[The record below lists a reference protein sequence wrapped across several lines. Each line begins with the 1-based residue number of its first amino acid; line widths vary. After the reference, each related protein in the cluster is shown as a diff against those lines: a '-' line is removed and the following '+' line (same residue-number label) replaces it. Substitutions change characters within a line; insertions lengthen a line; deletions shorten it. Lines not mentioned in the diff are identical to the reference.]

1 LQGFLKLEHGGGGS
15 LTRELLEEVIVPS
28 YFLNHINNGIGLPE
42 MDDGATIPLG
52 NKNIVV
58 TTDATTVKPLFF
70 PGGDLGRLA
79 ICGAIND
86 LSMMGA
92 RPIALASAL
101 VVEEGFP
108 ISTFRQLLISMNN
121 VMVEVGVPLIAGD
134 TKVVEKGSLDEIVA
148 STTGIGLA
156 ENVVTDSGSEPCD
169 KVIVT
174 GTIGNHQLALLSK
187 REGLSFET
195 SLESD
200 VAPLWGMI
208 EKTLEIGGIKA
219 MKDPTRGGL
228 SGALNELARK
238 GSLDIVLK
246 EEAIPVKGV
255 VRSATEMLGLD
266 PMELANEGIAVM
278 VVDAE
283 RAEDVLKV
291 LRETELGR
299 DAAIVGEVKE
309 GPHRVILETEI
320 GGRRIV
326 REPYGSP
333 MPRIC
338 GKNEGR

>member
-1 LQGFLKLEHGGGGS
+1 MQGFFKLEHGGGGS
-15 LTRELLEEVIVPS
+15 LARKLIEEIIIPS
-28 YFLNHINNGIGLPE
+28 YTLNHLEMGVGLHE
-42 MDDGATIPLG
+42 MDDGATIPFG
-52 NKNIVV
+52 DINIVV

-79 ICGAIND
+79 ICGAVND
-86 LSMMGA
+86 LAMMGA
-92 RPIALASAL
+92 RPIALASTL

-108 ISTFRQLLISMNN
+108 VSTLKQLLASMND

-134 TKVVEKGSLDEIVA
+134 TKVVERGSLDEIVA
-148 STTGIGLA
+148 STTGIGFAA
-156 ENVVTDSGSEPCD
+156 EVITDSGSESGD
-169 KVIVT
+169 KIIVT
-174 GTIGNHQLALLSK
+174 GTIGNHQLSLLSK

-208 EKTLEIGGIKA
+208 EKALGIGGVKA

-238 GSLDIVLK
+238 AGVDFVLR

-255 VRSATEMLGLD
+255 VTSATEMLGLD
-266 PMELANEGIAVM
+266 PMELANEGIALM
-278 VVDAE
+278 VVAAE
-283 RAEDVLKV
+283 KAYDVLEA
-291 LRETELGR
+291 LRETGLGR
-299 DAAIVGEVKE
+299 DAAIVGEVQE
-309 GPHRVILETEI
+309 GPSRVILETQI

-338 GKNEGR
+338 

>member
-1 LQGFLKLEHGGGGS
+1 MQGFLKLEHGGGGS
-15 LTRELLEEVIVPS
+15 LTRELLEEIIVPS
-28 YFLNHINNGIGLPE
+28 FTLNHLEKGIGLPE

-52 NKNIVV
+52 DKNIVV

-92 RPIALASAL
+92 RPIALASTL
-101 VVEEGFP
+101 VLEEGFP
-108 ISTFRQLLISMNN
+108 VSTLRRLLSSMND

-134 TKVVEKGSLDEIVA
+134 TKVVERGSLDEIVV

-156 ENVVTDSGSEPCD
+156 KCVVSDSGSEPGD
-169 KVIVT
+169 KIIVT
-174 GTIGNHQLALLSK
+174 GTIGNHQLSLLSK

-208 EKTLEIGGIKA
+208 EKALEVGGIKA

-238 GSLDIVLK
+238 GSVDLILE
-246 EEAIPVKGV
+246 EEAIPVQGV
-255 VRSATEMLGLD
+255 VTSATEMLGLD

-278 VVDAE
+278 IVDAE
-283 RAEDVLKV
+283 IADDILKV
-291 LRETELGR
+291 LRKTERGKY
-299 DAAIVGEVKE
+299 AAIVGEVQE
-309 GPHRVILETEI
+309 GPSRVIMETEI

-338 GKNEGR
+338 

>member
-1 LQGFLKLEHGGGGS
+1 MQGFLKLEHGGGGS
-15 LTRELLEEVIVPS
+15 LTRELLEEIIIPS
-28 YFLNHINNGIGLPE
+28 YTLNHLERGIGLTE
-42 MDDGATIPLG
+42 MDDGGTIPLG
-52 NKNIVV
+52 DNNLVI

-79 ICGAIND
+79 ICGAVNA
-86 LSMMGA
+86 LAMMGA
-92 RPIALASAL
+92 RPIALASTL

-108 ISTFRQLLISMNN
+108 FSTLKHLLASMND

-134 TKVVEKGSLDEIVA
+134 TKVVERGSLDEIIA
-148 STTGIGLA
+148 STTGIGFA
-156 ENVVTDSGSEPCD
+156 KGVITDSGSEPGD
-169 KVIVT
+169 KIIVT
-174 GTIGNHQLALLSK
+174 GTIGNHQLSLLSK

-208 EKTLEIGGIKA
+208 EKALEIGGIKA
-219 MKDPTRGGL
+219 MKDPTRSGL

-238 GSLDIVLK
+238 ASVDLVLK

-255 VRSATEMLGLD
+255 VMTATEMLGLD
-266 PMELANEGIAVM
+266 PLELANEGIALM
-278 VVDAE
+278 VVAAE
-283 RAEDVLKV
+283 KAYDVLEA
-291 LRETELGR
+291 LRKTERGE
-299 DAAIVGEVKE
+299 DAAIVGEVQE
-309 GPHRVILETEI
+309 GPSRVILETQI

-338 GKNEGR
+338 

>member
-1 LQGFLKLEHGGGGS
+1 MQEFLKLEHGGGGS
-15 LTRELLEEVIVPS
+15 LTRELLEEIIVPS
-28 YFLNHINNGIGLPE
+28 YTLNHLNMGIGLTE

-52 NKNIVV
+52 DKNIVV

-79 ICGAIND
+79 ICGAVND

-92 RPIALASAL
+92 RPIALASTL

-108 ISTFRQLLISMNN
+108 VSTLKRLLASMND
-121 VMVEVGVPLIAGD
+121 VMVEVEVPLIAGD
-134 TKVVEKGSLDEIVA
+134 TKIVERGSLDEIVT
-148 STTGIGLA
+148 STTGIGFA
-156 ENVVTDSGSEPCD
+156 DDVVTDAGAESGD
-169 KVIVT
+169 KIIVS
-174 GTIGNHQLALLSK
+174 GTIGNHQLSLLSK
-187 REGLSFET
+187 REGLSFEAP
-195 SLESD
+195 LESD

-208 EKTLEIGGIKA
+208 EKALEVGGIKA

-238 GSLDIVLK
+238 SVVDLVLR
-246 EEAIPVKGV
+246 EEAIPIKGV
-255 VRSATEMLGLD
+255 VGSATEMLGLD

-283 RAEDVLKV
+283 RVNDILAVLQK
-291 LRETELGR
+291 TEYGR
-299 DAAIVGEVKE
+299 DAAIVGEIQE
-309 GPHRVILETEI
+309 GPSRVILETQI

-338 GKNEGR
+338 

>member
-1 LQGFLKLEHGGGGS
+1 LQTFLKLEHGGGGS

-28 YFLNHINNGIGLPE
+28 YTLNHLEKGIGLPE

-52 NKNIVV
+52 DKTIVV

-70 PGGDLGRLA
+70 PGGDLGMLA

-92 RPIALASAL
+92 KPIALTSTL

-108 ISTFRQLLISMNN
+108 VSTLKQLLSSMND

-134 TKVVEKGSLDEIVA
+134 TKVVERGSLDEIVA
-148 STTGIGLA
+148 STTGLGLA
-156 ENVVTDSGSEPCD
+156 KCVISDSGSGPGN
-169 KVIVT
+169 KIIVT
-174 GTIGNHQLALLSK
+174 GTIGNHQLSLLSK
-187 REGLSFET
+187 REGLSFEA

-208 EKTLEIGGIKA
+208 EKALKIGGIKA

-238 GSLDIVLK
+238 GSVDLILN
-246 EEAIPVKGV
+246 EEAIPVQGV
-255 VRSATEMLGLD
+255 VKSATEMLGLD

-278 VVDAE
+278 VVEAE
-283 RAEDVLKV
+283 RADDILKI
-291 LRETELGR
+291 LRKTEQGK
-299 DAAIVGEVKE
+299 DAAIVGEVRD
-309 GPHRVILETEI
+309 GPSRVIMETEI

-338 GKNEGR
+338 

>member
-1 LQGFLKLEHGGGGS
+1 MQRFLKLEHGGGGS
-15 LTRELLEEVIVPS
+15 LTRELLEEIIIPS
-28 YFLNHINNGIGLPE
+28 YTLNHLERGVGLHE
-42 MDDGATIPLG
+42 MDDGATIPFG
-52 NKNIVV
+52 DINIVV

-79 ICGAIND
+79 ICGAVND
-86 LSMMGA
+86 LAMMGA
-92 RPIALASAL
+92 RPIALASTL

-108 ISTFRQLLISMNN
+108 VSTLKQLLASMND

-134 TKVVEKGSLDEIVA
+134 TKVVERGSLDEIVA
-148 STTGIGLA
+148 STTGIGFAA
-156 ENVVTDSGSEPCD
+156 EVITDSGSEPGD
-169 KVIVT
+169 KIIVT
-174 GTIGNHQLALLSK
+174 GTIGNHQLSLLSK

-208 EKTLEIGGIKA
+208 EKALGIGGVKA

-238 GSLDIVLK
+238 AGVDFVLR

-255 VRSATEMLGLD
+255 VTSATEMLGLD
-266 PMELANEGIAVM
+266 PMELANEGIALM
-278 VVDAE
+278 VVAAE
-283 RAEDVLKV
+283 KAYDVLEA
-291 LRETELGR
+291 LRETGLGR
-299 DAAIVGEVKE
+299 DAAIVGEVQE
-309 GPHRVILETEI
+309 GPSRVILETQI

-338 GKNEGR
+338 

>member
-1 LQGFLKLEHGGGGS
+1 MQGFLKLEHGGGGS

-28 YFLNHINNGIGLPE
+28 YTLNHLEKGIGLPE

-52 NKNIVV
+52 DKTIVV

-79 ICGAIND
+79 VCGAVND

-92 RPIALASAL
+92 KPIALASTL

-108 ISTFRQLLISMNN
+108 ISTLKRLLASMND

-134 TKVVEKGSLDEIVA
+134 TKIVERGSLDEIVA

-156 ENVVTDSGSEPCD
+156 ENVVSDSGSEPGD
-169 KVIVT
+169 MIIVS
-174 GTIGNHQLALLSK
+174 GTIGNHQLSLLSK
-187 REGLSFET
+187 REGLSFES

-208 EKTLEIGGIKA
+208 EEALEVGGIKA

-238 GSLDIVLK
+238 ASVDLILK
-246 EEAIPVKGV
+246 EGEIPVQGV
-255 VRSATEMLGLD
+255 VTSATEMLGLD

-278 VVDAE
+278 VVEAV
-283 RAEDVLKV
+283 RADDVLKV
-291 LRETELGR
+291 LRGTELGK
-299 DAAIVGEVKE
+299 DAAIVGEVQE
-309 GPHRVILETEI
+309 GPSRVILETEI

-338 GKNEGR
+338 

>member
-15 LTRELLEEVIVPS
+15 LTRQLLEEIIIPS
-28 YFLNHINNGIGLPE
+28 YTLNRLERDIGLPE
-42 MDDGATIPLG
+42 MDDGATISLG
-52 NKNIVV
+52 CNNIVI

-79 ICGAIND
+79 ISGVVND
-86 LSMMGA
+86 LAMMGA
-92 RPIALASAL
+92 RPIALASSL

-108 ISTFRQLLISMNN
+108 ISTLKQLLASMND

-134 TKVVEKGSLDEIVA
+134 TKVVERGSLDEIVA
-148 STTGIGLA
+148 STTGIGVALK
-156 ENVVTDSGSEPCD
+156 VITDSGSEPGD
-169 KVIVT
+169 KIIVT
-174 GTIGNHQLALLSK
+174 GTIGDHQLSLLLK
-187 REGLSFET
+187 REGLRFET

-208 EKTLEIGGIKA
+208 EKALGIGGIKA

-238 GSLDIVLK
+238 TCVDLVLT
-246 EEAIPVKGV
+246 EEAIPIKGV
-255 VRSATEMLGLD
+255 VASATDMLGLD
-266 PMELANEGIAVM
+266 PLELANEGIALI

-283 RAEDVLKV
+283 KSSDVLEAIRK
-291 LRETELGR
+291 TERGK
-299 DAAIVGEVKE
+299 DAAIIGKVKE
-309 GPHRVILETEI
+309 GPSRVILETQI

-338 GKNEGR
+338 

>member
-1 LQGFLKLEHGGGGS
+1 MLRFLKLEHGGGGS
-15 LTRELLEEVIVPS
+15 LTRELLDEVIIPS
-28 YFLNHINNGIGLPE
+28 YNLNHLEKGIGLPE

-52 NKNIVV
+52 DKNIVV

-79 ICGAIND
+79 ICGAVND

-92 RPIALASAL
+92 KPIALTSAL
-101 VVEEGFP
+101 VVEEGFS
-108 ISTFRQLLISMNN
+108 ILTLKRLLSSMND
-121 VMVEVGVPLIAGD
+121 VMVEVGVPIIAGD
-134 TKVVEKGSLDEIVA
+134 TKVVERGSLDEIIA

-156 ENVVTDSGSEPCD
+156 NKVITDSGSEPGD
-169 KVIVT
+169 RIIVS
-174 GTIGNHQLALLSK
+174 GFIGNHQLSLLSK
-187 REGLSFET
+187 REGLSFES

-208 EKTLEIGGIKA
+208 EKALEIGGVKA

-238 GSLDIVLK
+238 ANLDLVLK
-246 EEAIPVKGV
+246 EEAIPVNGIV
-255 VRSATEMLGLD
+255 TSATEMLGLD
-266 PMELANEGIAVM
+266 PMELANEGVAVM

-283 RAEDVLKV
+283 KVDDVLKV
-291 LRETELGR
+291 ISKTERGR
-299 DAAIVGEVKE
+299 DAAIVGEVQE
-309 GPHRVILETEI
+309 GPSRVILETRI
-320 GGRRIV
+320 GGRRII

-338 GKNEGR
+338 

>member
-1 LQGFLKLEHGGGGS
+1 MQGFLKLEHGGGGS
-15 LTRELLEEVIVPS
+15 LTRELLEEIIVPS
-28 YFLNHINNGIGLPE
+28 FTLNHLEKGIGLPE

-52 NKNIVV
+52 DKNIVV

-92 RPIALASAL
+92 RPIALTSTL

-108 ISTFRQLLISMNN
+108 VSTLRRLLSSMND

-134 TKVVEKGSLDEIVA
+134 TKVVERGSLDEIVA

-156 ENVVTDSGSEPCD
+156 KCVVSDSGSEPGN
-169 KVIVT
+169 KIIVT
-174 GTIGNHQLALLSK
+174 GTIGNHQLSLLSK

-208 EKTLEIGGIKA
+208 EKALEVGGIKA

-238 GSLDIVLK
+238 GSVDLILE
-246 EEAIPVKGV
+246 EEAIPVQGV
-255 VRSATEMLGLD
+255 VTSATEMLGLD

-278 VVDAE
+278 IVDAE
-283 RAEDVLKV
+283 IADDILKV
-291 LRETELGR
+291 LRKTERGKY
-299 DAAIVGEVKE
+299 AAIVGEVQE
-309 GPHRVILETEI
+309 GPSRVIMETEI

-338 GKNEGR
+338 

>member
-28 YFLNHINNGIGLPE
+28 YTLSHLERGIGLPE

-52 NKNIVV
+52 DKNIVI

-70 PGGDLGRLA
+70 PGGDLGKLA
-79 ICGAIND
+79 ICGAVND

-92 RPIALASAL
+92 KPIALASTL
-101 VVEEGFP
+101 VVEEGFQV
-108 ISTFRQLLISMNN
+108 STLKQLLASMNK

-134 TKVVEKGSLDEIVA
+134 TKVVERGSLDEIVA

-156 ENVVTDSGSEPCD
+156 ESVVTDSGSKPGD
-169 KVIVT
+169 KIIVS
-174 GTIGNHQLALLSK
+174 GTIGNHQLSLLSK
-187 REGLSFET
+187 REGLSFEA

-208 EKTLEIGGIKA
+208 EKALKIGGINA

-238 GSLDIVLK
+238 ASVDFILE
-246 EEAIPVKGV
+246 EEAIPVQGV

-266 PMELANEGIAVM
+266 PMELANEGVAVM
-278 VVDAE
+278 VVDANS
-283 RAEDVLKV
+283 ADDVLRV
-291 LRETELGR
+291 LRKTERGK
-299 DAAIVGEVKE
+299 DAAIVGEVQA
-309 GPHRVILETEI
+309 GPSRVIMETEI

-338 GKNEGR
+338 

>member
-1 LQGFLKLEHGGGGS
+1 MEGFLKLEHGGGGS
-15 LTRELLEEVIVPS
+15 LTRELLEKVIIPS
-28 YFLNHINNGIGLPE
+28 YTLNHMERGVGLPE
-42 MDDGATIPLG
+42 MDDGATIPLSDG
-52 NKNIVV
+52 KNIVV

-70 PGGDLGRLA
+70 PGGDLGRLS

-92 RPIALASAL
+92 RPIALASTL

-108 ISTFRQLLISMNN
+108 VSTLKELLASMND

-134 TKVVEKGSLDEIVA
+134 TKVVERGSLDEIIA

-156 ENVVTDSGSEPCD
+156 EAVITDSGSEPGD
-169 KVIVT
+169 KIIVS
-174 GTIGNHQLALLSK
+174 GTIGNHQLSLLSK
-187 REGLSFET
+187 REGLSFEAPV
-195 SLESD
+195 ESD

-208 EKTLEIGGIKA
+208 DKILKIGGIKA

-228 SGALNELARK
+228 SGALNELTRK
-238 GSLDIVLK
+238 AGVDFVLK
-246 EEAIPVKGV
+246 EEAIPMKGV
-255 VRSATEMLGLD
+255 VTSATEMLGLD
-266 PMELANEGIAVM
+266 PMELANEGIALI

-283 RAEDVLKV
+283 RADEVLGAIMK
-291 LRETELGR
+291 TERGKE
-299 DAAIVGEVKE
+299 AAIIGEVRE
-309 GPHRVILETEI
+309 GPSRVILETLI

-338 GKNEGR
+338 

>member
-1 LQGFLKLEHGGGGS
+1 MQGFLKLEHGGGGS
-15 LTRELLEEVIVPS
+15 LTRELLEEIIIPS
-28 YFLNHINNGIGLPE
+28 YTLNRLERGVGLTE

-52 NKNIVV
+52 DNNIVV

-79 ICGAIND
+79 ICGAVND
-86 LSMMGA
+86 LAMMGA
-92 RPIALASAL
+92 RPIALASTL

-108 ISTFRQLLISMNN
+108 VSTLKQLLTSMND

-134 TKVVEKGSLDEIVA
+134 TKVVERGSLDEIVA
-148 STTGIGLA
+148 STTGIGFA
-156 ENVVTDSGSEPCD
+156 EEVITDSGSEPGD
-169 KVIVT
+169 NIIVT
-174 GTIGNHQLALLSK
+174 GDIGNHQLSLLSK
-187 REGLSFET
+187 REGLSFEA

-208 EKTLEIGGIKA
+208 EKALGVGGIKA

-238 GSLDIVLK
+238 AGVDLVLW

-255 VRSATEMLGLD
+255 VTSATEILGLD
-266 PMELANEGIAVM
+266 PMELANEGIALM
-278 VVDAE
+278 VVA
-283 RAEDVLKV
+283 AGKAHDVLEA
-291 LRETELGR
+291 LRKTERGK
-299 DAAIVGEVKE
+299 DAAIVGEVQE
-309 GPHRVILETEI
+309 GPSRVIMETQI

-338 GKNEGR
+338 

>member
-1 LQGFLKLEHGGGGS
+1 
-15 LTRELLEEVIVPS
+15 
-28 YFLNHINNGIGLPE
+28 
-42 MDDGATIPLG
+42 MDDGATIPLSDG
-52 NKNIVV
+52 KNIVV

-92 RPIALASAL
+92 RPIALASTL
-101 VVEEGFP
+101 VLEEGFQV
-108 ISTFRQLLISMNN
+108 STLKQLLASMND

-134 TKVVEKGSLDEIVA
+134 TKVVERGSLDEIIA
-148 STTGIGLA
+148 STTGIGFA
-156 ENVVTDSGSEPCD
+156 KRVVTDSGSEPGD
-169 KVIVT
+169 KIIVS
-174 GTIGNHQLALLSK
+174 GTIGNHQLSLLSK

-208 EKTLEIGGIKA
+208 EKALEIGGINA

-228 SGALNELARK
+228 SSALNELARK
-238 GSLDIVLK
+238 ASVDLVLK
-246 EEAIPVKGV
+246 EEAIPVQGV
-255 VRSATEMLGLD
+255 VTSATEMLGLD

-278 VVDAE
+278 VVDSK
-283 RAEDVLKV
+283 RADDILKV
-291 LRETELGR
+291 LRDTERGK
-299 DAAIVGEVKE
+299 DAAIVGEVQE
-309 GPHRVILETEI
+309 GPSRVIMETEI

-338 GKNEGR
+338 

>member
-15 LTRELLEEVIVPS
+15 LTRELLEEVIIPS
-28 YFLNHINNGIGLPE
+28 YTLNHLEKGIGLPE

-52 NKNIVV
+52 DKNIVV

-92 RPIALASAL
+92 RPIALASTL
-101 VVEEGFP
+101 VMEEGFP
-108 ISTFRQLLISMNN
+108 VSTLRRLLSSMND

-134 TKVVEKGSLDEIVA
+134 TKVVERGSLDEIVV

-156 ENVVTDSGSEPCD
+156 KCVVSDSGSEPGD
-169 KVIVT
+169 KIIVT
-174 GTIGNHQLALLSK
+174 GTIGNHQLSLLSK
-187 REGLSFET
+187 REGLSFEAP
-195 SLESD
+195 LESD

-208 EKTLEIGGIKA
+208 EKALEVGGIKA

-228 SGALNELARK
+228 SSALNELARK
-238 GSLDIVLK
+238 GSVDLILE
-246 EEAIPVKGV
+246 EEAIPVQGV
-255 VRSATEMLGLD
+255 VTSATEMLGLD

-278 VVDAE
+278 IVYAE
-283 RAEDVLKV
+283 IADDILKV
-291 LRETELGR
+291 LRKTERGKY
-299 DAAIVGEVKE
+299 AAIVGEVQE
-309 GPHRVILETEI
+309 GPSRVIMETEI

-338 GKNEGR
+338 

>member
-1 LQGFLKLEHGGGGS
+1 MQGFLKLEHGGGGS
-15 LTRELLEEVIVPS
+15 LTRELLEEVIIPS
-28 YFLNHINNGIGLPE
+28 YTLNHLEKGIGLPE

-52 NKNIVV
+52 DTNIVV

-92 RPIALASAL
+92 RPIALASTL

-108 ISTFRQLLISMNN
+108 VSTLRRLLSSMND

-134 TKVVEKGSLDEIVA
+134 TKVVERGSLDEIVT

-156 ENVVTDSGSEPCD
+156 KYVVSDSGSEPGD
-169 KVIVT
+169 KIIVT
-174 GTIGNHQLALLSK
+174 GTIGNHQLSLLSK

-208 EKTLEIGGIKA
+208 EKALEVGGIKA

-238 GSLDIVLK
+238 GSVDLILE
-246 EEAIPVKGV
+246 EEAIPVQGV
-255 VRSATEMLGLD
+255 VTSATEMLGLD

-278 VVDAE
+278 VIEAESVD
-283 RAEDVLKV
+283 DVLKV
-291 LRETELGR
+291 LRKTERGK
-299 DAAIVGEVKE
+299 DAAIVGEVQE
-309 GPHRVILETEI
+309 GPSRVIMETEI

-338 GKNEGR
+338 

>member
-1 LQGFLKLEHGGGGS
+1 LEGFLKLEHGGGGS
-15 LTRELLEEVIVPS
+15 LTRELLEKVIIPS
-28 YFLNHINNGIGLPE
+28 YTLNHLERGVGLPE
-42 MDDGATIPLG
+42 MDDGATIPLSDG
-52 NKNIVV
+52 KNIVV

-92 RPIALASAL
+92 RPIALASTL
-101 VVEEGFP
+101 VVEEGFQV
-108 ISTFRQLLISMNN
+108 STLKQLLASMND

-134 TKVVEKGSLDEIVA
+134 TKVVERGSLDEIIA
-148 STTGIGLA
+148 STTGIGFA
-156 ENVVTDSGSEPCD
+156 KRVVTDSGSEPGD
-169 KVIVT
+169 KIIVS
-174 GTIGNHQLALLSK
+174 GTIGNHQLSLLSK

-208 EKTLEIGGIKA
+208 EKALEIGGINA

-228 SGALNELARK
+228 SSALNELARK
-238 GSLDIVLK
+238 ASVDLVLK
-246 EEAIPVKGV
+246 EEAIPVQGV
-255 VRSATEMLGLD
+255 VTSATEMLGLD

-278 VVDAE
+278 VVDSK
-283 RAEDVLKV
+283 RADDILKV
-291 LRETELGR
+291 LRDTERGK
-299 DAAIVGEVKE
+299 DAAIVGEVQE
-309 GPHRVILETEI
+309 GPSRVIMETEI

-338 GKNEGR
+338 

>member
-1 LQGFLKLEHGGGGS
+1 MQGFLKLEHGGGGS

-28 YFLNHINNGIGLPE
+28 YTLNHLEKGIGLPE

-52 NKNIVV
+52 DTNIVV

-92 RPIALASAL
+92 RPIALASTL

-108 ISTFRQLLISMNN
+108 VSTLRRLLSSMND

-134 TKVVEKGSLDEIVA
+134 TKVVERGSLDEIVT

-156 ENVVTDSGSEPCD
+156 KCVVSDSGSEPGD
-169 KVIVT
+169 KIIVT
-174 GTIGNHQLALLSK
+174 GTIGNHQLSLLSK
-187 REGLSFET
+187 REGLSFEA

-208 EKTLEIGGIKA
+208 EKALEVGGIKA

-238 GSLDIVLK
+238 GSVDLILE
-246 EEAIPVKGV
+246 EEAIPVQGV
-255 VRSATEMLGLD
+255 VTSATEMLGLD

-278 VVDAE
+278 IVDVEIAN
-283 RAEDVLKV
+283 DILKV
-291 LRETELGR
+291 LRKTELGKY
-299 DAAIVGEVKE
+299 AAIVGEAQE
-309 GPHRVILETEI
+309 GPSRVIMKTEI

-338 GKNEGR
+338 

>member
-1 LQGFLKLEHGGGGS
+1 LQEFLKLEHGGGGS
-15 LTRELLEEVIVPS
+15 LTRELLEGVIVPS
-28 YFLNHINNGIGLPE
+28 YTLNHLKEGIGLPE

-52 NKNIVV
+52 EKTMVV

-70 PGGDLGRLA
+70 SGGDLGRLA
-79 ICGAIND
+79 ICGAVND

-92 RPIALASAL
+92 KPVALTSTL

-108 ISTFRQLLISMNN
+108 VSTLKRLLSSMND

-134 TKVVEKGSLDEIVA
+134 TKIVERGSLDEIVA
-148 STTGIGLA
+148 STTGIGFT
-156 ENVVTDSGSEPCD
+156 EKVISDSGSEPGD
-169 KVIVT
+169 KIIVS
-174 GTIGNHQLALLSK
+174 GTIGNHQLSLLSK
-187 REGLSFET
+187 REGLSFES

-208 EKTLEIGGIKA
+208 NEALKVGGVKA

-238 GSLDIVLK
+238 ASVDFVLK

-255 VRSATEMLGLD
+255 VTSATEMLGLD
-266 PMELANEGIAVM
+266 PLELANEGIAVI
-278 VVDAE
+278 VVEAE
-283 RAEDVLKV
+283 RAGDVLRS
-291 LRETELGR
+291 LRKTERGK
-299 DAAIVGEVKE
+299 DAAIFGEVSK
-309 GPHRVILETEI
+309 GPSRVILETKI

-338 GKNEGR
+338 

>member
-15 LTRELLEEVIVPS
+15 LTRELLEEIIIPS
-28 YFLNHINNGIGLPE
+28 YTLNHLKRGVGLPE

-52 NKNIVV
+52 DSNIVV

-79 ICGAIND
+79 ISGAIND
-86 LSMMGA
+86 LAMMGA
-92 RPIALASAL
+92 RPIALASSL

-108 ISTFRQLLISMNN
+108 ISILKQLLASMND

-134 TKVVEKGSLDEIVA
+134 TKVVERGSLDEIVA
-148 STTGIGLA
+148 NTTGIGFA
-156 ENVVTDSGSEPCD
+156 EEVITDSGSEPGD
-169 KVIVT
+169 KIILT
-174 GTIGNHQLALLSK
+174 GTIGDHQLSLLSK

-200 VAPLWGMI
+200 VAPLWKMI
-208 EKTLEIGGIKA
+208 EKALEIGGIKA

-228 SGALNELARK
+228 SGALNDLARK
-238 GSLDIVLK
+238 TGVDLVLR
-246 EEAIPVKGV
+246 EETIPIKGV
-255 VRSATEMLGLD
+255 VKSATEMLGLD
-266 PMELANEGIAVM
+266 PMELANEGIALI
-278 VVDAE
+278 VVSAE
-283 RAEDVLKV
+283 KSSDVLEAIRK
-291 LRETELGR
+291 TERGK
-299 DAAIVGEVKE
+299 DAAIIGKVTE
-309 GPHRVILETEI
+309 GPSRVILETQI

-338 GKNEGR
+338 